1 MRIQWDFT
9 STLLVI
15 FIRPKGMVYS
25 SVIQFALGVSVKW
38 IGTRLGWNMLGR
50 GKPFF
55 FHESSNGYKDETAS
69 HVFG

>member
-38 IGTRLGWNMLGR
+38 IGYPDSGGTCWAGANL
-50 GKPFF
+50 FF
-55 FHESSNGYKDETAS
+55 S
-69 HVFG
+69 